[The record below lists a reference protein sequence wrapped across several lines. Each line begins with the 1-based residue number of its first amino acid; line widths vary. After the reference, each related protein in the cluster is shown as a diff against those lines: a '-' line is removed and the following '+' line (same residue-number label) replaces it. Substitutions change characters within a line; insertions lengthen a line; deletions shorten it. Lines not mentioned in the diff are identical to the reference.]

1 MQALF
6 ALITA
11 MTISMVVLPLMVRL
25 SPYIGMMDQPDARKV
40 HSIPIARV
48 GGAGIVLGSIVPLL
62 IWVPMT
68 DLLHAYVMGS
78 IVLFGFGALDDHR
91 ELGHYVKFIGQ
102 FIAVGIVVF
111 YGGLSIER
119 IPFIPAES
127 FPPSIGVPFTFFAMV
142 GVINAINHSDGLDG
156 LAGGES
162 LLTLLGI
169 VFIAYQA
176 EDSINQVVMI
186 ACAVMGGIIGF
197 LRYNTHPAKVFMGD
211 SGSQFLGFT
220 LAFLVI
226 VLTQQ
231 INTAL
236 SPALP
241 ALLLGLPVI
250 DILAVLFLRAKGGM
264 NLFRATRNHIHHRLL
279 DRGFS
284 HQASVVA
291 IYSTQALFVLS
302 ALALTYEADWV
313 ILMLYGLICGAIFIS
328 LTQAEQRGWKLQRSE
343 EPATLSPGHAAR
355 KIGWLSK
362 IEVYPF
368 LFIRL
373 VIPLLLIYV
382 AVAIPSV
389 SRDFA
394 ITSALLAVALSLDL
408 LFGRTGR
415 SIIQQG
421 SVFICAIFMVYLST
435 LHLPENMGSIEVV
448 IYSLLAGS
456 IAVTLKLTKGLEF
469 KTTSADYLTLF
480 TILLVGFFQNI
491 NFLGVNL
498 AEIALKSAIVLYGC
512 ELISNQNAAQRNL
525 LNSAVL
531 CAFGI
536 LALRWIL

>member
-11 MTISMVVLPLMVRL
+11 MAISMVVLPLMVRL
-25 SPYIGMMDQPDARKV
+25 APYIGMIDQPDARKV
-40 HSIPIARV
+40 HSTPIARV
-48 GGAGIVLGSIVPLL
+48 GGVGIVLGSIVPLL
-62 IWVPMT
+62 IWVPMN
-68 DLLHAYVMGS
+68 DLLHAYLLGS
-78 IVLFGFGALDDHR
+78 LVLFGFGALDDRR
-91 ELGHYVKFIGQ
+91 ELGHYAKFAGQ

-119 IPFIPAES
+119 VPFIAADA
-127 FPPSIGVPFTFFAMV
+127 FPPAIGVPFTFFAMV

-156 LAGGES
+156 LAGGET
-162 LLTLLGI
+162 LLSLLGI

-176 EDSINQVVMI
+176 EGSASQAVMI
-186 ACAVMGGIIGF
+186 GCAVMGGIIGF
-197 LRYNTHPAKVFMGD
+197 LRYNTHPARVFMGD

-231 INTAL
+231 VNTAL

-284 HQASVVA
+284 HQASVVV

-302 ALALTYEADWV
+302 ALALTYEADWI
-313 ILMLYGLICGAIFIS
+313 ILLLYGLVCGAIFVS
-328 LTQAEQRGWKLQRSE
+328 LTWAERRGWRLQQRE
-343 EPATLSPGHAAR
+343 ANAPPAGQSVAWIAR
-355 KIGWLSK
+355 MGR
-362 IEVYPF
+362 YPF
-368 LFIRL
+368 RL
-373 VIPLLLIYV
+373 VQLAIPLLLIYV
-382 AVAIPSV
+382 AVAIPVV

-394 ITSALLAVALSLDL
+394 VISALLAIVLALDL
-408 LFGRTGR
+408 FLGRAAER
-415 SIIQQG
+415 SVVQQG

-435 LHLPENMGSIEVV
+435 LYLPENMASIEVA
-448 IYSLLAGS
+448 IYTLLAAS
-456 IAVTLKLTKGLEF
+456 IAVTLKLTKGLVF

-480 TILLVGFFQNI
+480 TILLVGFFQDI
-491 NFLGVNL
+491 HFLGVNL
-498 AEIALKSAIVLYGC
+498 AEIALKSVIVLYGC
-512 ELISNQNAAQRNL
+512 ELISNQSVQQRSI
-525 LNSAVL
+525 LNRAVL
-531 CAFGI
+531 CVFLI
-536 LALRWIL
+536 LSLRWIL

>member
-40 HSIPIARV
+40 HSTPIARV

-176 EDSINQVVMI
+176 EGGINQVVMI

-313 ILMLYGLICGAIFIS
+313 ILMLYGLICGAVFIS

-343 EPATLSPGHAAR
+343 EPASLSPGHAAR

-512 ELISNQNAAQRNL
+512 ELISNQNAAQRDL

>member
-11 MTISMVVLPLMVRL
+11 MVISMVVLPLMVRL
-25 SPYIGMMDQPDARKV
+25 SPYIGMIDQPSARKV
-40 HSIPIARV
+40 HCTPIARV
-48 GGAGIVLGSIVPLL
+48 GGVGIVLGALVPLL
-62 IWVPMT
+62 IWMPMT
-68 DLLHAYVMGS
+68 DQLCAYVMGS
-78 IVLFGFGALDDHR
+78 IVLFGFGALDDQR
-91 ELGHYVKFIGQ
+91 ELDHYVKFIGQ

-111 YGGLSIER
+111 YGGLSIDR
-119 IPFIPAES
+119 IPFVTETL
-127 FPPSIGVPFTFFAMV
+127 PPSIAIPFTFFAMV

-169 VFIAYQA
+169 LFIAYQA
-176 EDSINQVVMI
+176 GESINQVVVI
-186 ACAVMGGIIGF
+186 ACAVMGGVIGF
-197 LRYNTHPAKVFMGD
+197 LRYNTYPAKVFMGD

-226 VLTQQ
+226 ILTQQ

-264 NLFRATRNHIHHRLL
+264 NIFHATRNHIHHRLL
-279 DRGFS
+279 DLGFS

-291 IYSTQALFVLS
+291 IYSTQAFFVLS
-302 ALALTYEADWV
+302 ALALTYEADWI
-313 ILMLYGLICGAIFIS
+313 ILMLYSLVCGAIFIL
-328 LTQAEQRGWKLQRSE
+328 LTQAEQRGWRRPSKE
-343 EPATLSPGHAAR
+343 YAATMLPSNPVDQEQGL
-355 KIGWLSK
+355 LSK
-362 IEVYPF
+362 AGTCQF
-368 LFIRL
+368 LFLQIM
-373 VIPLLLIYV
+373 IPFLLIYV

-389 SRDFA
+389 SSDFA
-394 ITSALLAVALSLDL
+394 IISALLVVVLALDL
-408 LFGRTGR
+408 FFGRAGR

-435 LHLPENMGSIEVV
+435 LHLPESMGGIEVV

-456 IAVTLKLTKGLEF
+456 IAVTLKLTKGLGF
-469 KTTSADYLTLF
+469 KTTSADCLTLF
-480 TILLVGFFQNI
+480 IVLLVGFFQDI
-491 NFLGVNL
+491 HLLGVNL
-498 AEIALKSAIVLYGC
+498 TEIALKSAIVLYGC
-512 ELISNQNAAQRNL
+512 ELISNQNTAQRNI

-531 CAFGI
+531 CVFGI